1 MNENKMVYCT
11 SPIYQSTRKQN
22 KTQQT
27 LHLTILNNKLFTRQK
42 KRLKQALSFK
52 SKPSIIKKKQ
62 PSYTSAIR

>member
-42 KRLKQALSFK
+42 RDSSKLYHLNQNLLSLKKNNPHIQV
-52 SKPSIIKKKQ
+52 Q
-62 PSYTSAIR
+62 